1 MQISTSI
8 LTRICFPQKFL
19 APKDVSPAGKQR
31 LYEHFGKYG
40 LPHSTCYLRIFDKG
54 FKEWEIVGV
63 DSIKDSFI
71 KEHLA
76 KISAAVDGD
85 VDLCKLKGSE
95 FYEYLRRAKLV
106 SEFKRLMNRLGMSE
120 GTTLK
125 KFLKDDFE
133 AWERKGVKSLIGEF
147 AHEEV

>member
-1 MQISTSI
+1 MQIFTSI
-8 LTRICFPQKFL
+8 LTRICSPKNTL
-19 APKDVSPAGKQR
+19 APKDVLSADKQR

-71 KEHLA
+71 KEHLSE
-76 KISAAVDGD
+76 ISAAVDGD
-85 VDLCKLKGSE
+85 VDLCKLRGSE
-95 FYEYLRRAKLV
+95 FYGYLHRAKLV

-125 KFLKDDFE
+125 KFLKDDFKL
-133 AWERKGVKSLIGEF
+133 WERKGVKSLIGEF
-147 AHEEV
+147 EHEVV

>member
-8 LTRICFPQKFL
+8 LTRICSPKNTL
-19 APKDVSPAGKQR
+19 APKDVLSADKQR

-71 KEHLA
+71 KEHLSE
-76 KISAAVDGD
+76 ISAAVDGD
-85 VDLCKLKGSE
+85 VDLCKLRGSE
-95 FYEYLRRAKLV
+95 FYGYLHRAKLV

-125 KFLKDDFE
+125 KFLKDNFKL
-133 AWERKGVKSLIGEF
+133 WERKGVKSLIGEF
-147 AHEEV
+147 EHEVV

>member
-1 MQISTSI
+1 MQGFTSI
-8 LTRICFPQKFL
+8 LTRICSPKNTL
-19 APKDVSPAGKQR
+19 APKDVLSADKQR

-71 KEHLA
+71 KEHLSE
-76 KISAAVDGD
+76 ISAAVDGD
-85 VDLCKLKGSE
+85 VDLCKLRGSE
-95 FYEYLRRAKLV
+95 FYEYLHMAKLV

-125 KFLKDDFE
+125 KFLKDDFKL
-133 AWERKGVKSLIGEF
+133 WERKGVKSLIGEF
-147 AHEEV
+147 EHEVV

>member
-8 LTRICFPQKFL
+8 LTRICSPKNTLASKDFL
-19 APKDVSPAGKQR
+19 SADKQR

-71 KEHLA
+71 KEHLSE
-76 KISAAVDGD
+76 ISAAVDGD
-85 VDLCKLKGSE
+85 VDLCKLRGSE
-95 FYEYLRRAKLV
+95 FYEYLHRAKLV

-125 KFLKDDFE
+125 RFLKDDFKL
-133 AWERKGVKSLIGEF
+133 WERKGVKYLIGEF
-147 AHEEV
+147 EHEVV

>member
-1 MQISTSI
+1 MQLFTSI
-8 LTRICFPQKFL
+8 LTRICSPKNTL
-19 APKDVSPAGKQR
+19 APKDVLSADKQR

-71 KEHLA
+71 KEHLSE
-76 KISAAVDGD
+76 ISAAVDGD
-85 VDLCKLKGSE
+85 VDLCKLRGSE
-95 FYEYLRRAKLV
+95 FYGYLHRAKLV

-125 KFLKDDFE
+125 KFLKDDFKL
-133 AWERKGVKSLIGEF
+133 WERKGVKSLIGEF
-147 AHEEV
+147 EHEVV